1 MDGWAIT
8 PAVVALE
15 MLIEVVDGVVLSMF
29 DVDDCGGVEE
39 KEGGWAISGT
49 IASARWQEDGR
60 AAVVGLMEVLDEAE
74 VWIVEVIARRSVK

>member
-39 KEGGWAISGT
+39 KEGG
-49 IASARWQEDGR
+49 
-60 AAVVGLMEVLDEAE
+60 
-74 VWIVEVIARRSVK
+74 